1 MQLSLSY
8 ICDSWINIRNTHN
21 DLSRSFAKG
30 SVGLHMDFMDG
41 SFVPRLGCH
50 PEAIDE
56 ARKHFAE
63 HIDVHAMIT
72 CNNPAWD
79 AILTSSADVIY
90 AHYESFHSEQH
101 CVDFLSQDSR
111 LKLAFKPYHTLQ
123 KMDSICDRLD
133 VDSFLLMAYN
143 PGIKVQNSFFDL
155 DTLTDT
161 QRHVTID
168 GGVTY
173 ETYERFKNHDN
184 IRLIAGSKIIFNED
198 YTQNMQKLTYSM

>member
-8 ICDSWINIRNTHN
+8 ICDSWPTIKETYKRLESHCNM
-21 DLSRSFAKG
+21 
-30 SVGLHMDFMDG
+30 GLHMDFMDG

-56 ARKHFAE
+56 ARKHFAK

-90 AHYESFHSEQH
+90 AHYESFHSEQQ
-101 CVDFLSQDSR
+101 CVDFLSRDTR

-123 KMDSICDRLD
+123 QMDQICDRLD

-173 ETYERFKNHDN
+173 ETYKRFKNQDN

-198 YTQNMQKLTYSM
+198 YTQNMQKLTDSM